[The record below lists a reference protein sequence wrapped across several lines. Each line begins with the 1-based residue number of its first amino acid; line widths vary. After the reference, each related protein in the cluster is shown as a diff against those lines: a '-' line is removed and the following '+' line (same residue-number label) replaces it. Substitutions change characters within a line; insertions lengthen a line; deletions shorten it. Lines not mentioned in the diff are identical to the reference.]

1 MAGIYI
7 HVPFCRK
14 ACTYCNFHFSTNLD
28 RKNEYLHSLLKE
40 IELRKDFL
48 NDNKIRSIYFGGG
61 TPSVLS
67 KGELLSIFERLSKY
81 YDFNDLLEV
90 SFEANPDDLTEDY
103 IKDLGETPI
112 DRLSIGIQSFN
123 EKILQWMNRSHNSH
137 QAVLAIENAQKY
149 GFKKL
154 TVDLI
159 YGVPGRS
166 LDQFREDLDRINKF
180 GIHHFSAYALT
191 VEPKTLLAHRIK
203 KGIEKPPDETDT
215 TEQFDFLMDYA
226 QNHGYEHYEISNFA
240 KPECRAVH
248 NSSYWKG
255 IPYLGLGPSAHSYDG
270 QNRFWNI
277 SNNAIYHK
285 KISNNELPHE
295 MEELTLI
302 DQFNEYIMTGLRLTE
317 GISIEKA
324 LSIFPEAKKELLT
337 TIEKMEKDGL
347 LICLTTD
354 NYQLTRSGKHLAD
367 YISAEL
373 MMIN

>member
-159 YGVPGRS
+159 YGVPGRP